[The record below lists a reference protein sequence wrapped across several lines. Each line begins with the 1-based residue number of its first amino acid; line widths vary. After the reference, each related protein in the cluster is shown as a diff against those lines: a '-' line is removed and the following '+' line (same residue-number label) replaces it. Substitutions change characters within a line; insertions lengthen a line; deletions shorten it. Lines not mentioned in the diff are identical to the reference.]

1 MTWLNRALYLD
12 GKGRENRTAAEEKW
26 LEQNV
31 HEEEGTHMAWL
42 DFYPSRCE
50 KVSVYTEVDDMV
62 CIERRLWD
70 VRRARFIEVEAT
82 VVRPG
87 CVREALVEQFGVDQ
101 ESAQAAARYDVVEQ
115 KVA

>member
-87 CVREALVEQFGVDQ
+87 RVRETLVEQFGVDPQ
-101 ESAQAAARYDVVEQ
+101 SASCAAQYDVVEQ
-115 KVA
+115 RVA